1 MTIKQT
7 ESFLK
12 EKNKF
17 KFSSVNEQ
25 KISKIILKYPKGRQA
40 SAVLPLL
47 DLAMRQNEGYIS
59 NSVIE
64 EVAHILEMPIIKV
77 YEVATFY
84 SMFNLKPVGKNLV
97 QICTTTPCWLRGSD
111 KVLGVCMKKLGI
123 KVNETTKDNLFTLM
137 EVECLG
143 ACVHAPMM
151 QVNDHYYEDL
161 NEERT
166 VKILDALS
174 KNIKISH
181 GSQDANRIG
190 SAPIKKHSDERG

>member
-161 NEERT
+161 NEQNFKELLL
-166 VKILDALS
+166 KI
-174 KNIKISH
+174 KNNEKTLK
-181 GSQDANRIG
+181 GSQIG
-190 SAPIKKHSDERG
+190 RKSSEARRN